1 MLSIQTLED
10 ADDRD
15 VLLERAPW
23 WAAVFSKLSAL
34 YRLETRKRQE
44 NLSVKRR
51 TRAKWMRAV
60 REGPESPSIRPKGG
74 TLTTTAAVEASQE
87 DTISGIVLK
96 PWVYA
101 YNQEHSEIRPSS
113 PVVTP
118 RQESTDAKT
127 PSNSQRVPSNA
138 SIAAPEKDSAEGPTL
153 FAAREKESDTF
164 ANLFCSE
171 LIGLLWRKD
180 RLQLD
185 WVRGR
190 RFPPRLVWREG

>member
-1 MLSIQTLED
+1 MRQQLLSIQTLED

-87 DTISGIVLK
+87 DTISGIVLSHGYMLIIK
-96 PWVYA
+96 NTVKFGRRHPLSLPVR
-101 YNQEHSEIRPSS
+101 NPQMRKRPAIAS
-113 PVVTP
+113 VCP
-118 RQESTDAKT
+118 RTQALPPQRRIPLKVRRCLQHAKRKAT
-127 PSNSQRVPSNA
+127 PS
-138 SIAAPEKDSAEGPTL
+138 PT
-153 FAAREKESDTF
+153 
-164 ANLFCSE
+164 CSV
-171 LIGLLWRKD
+171 
-180 RLQLD
+180 QS
-185 WVRGR
+185 
-190 RFPPRLVWREG
+190 